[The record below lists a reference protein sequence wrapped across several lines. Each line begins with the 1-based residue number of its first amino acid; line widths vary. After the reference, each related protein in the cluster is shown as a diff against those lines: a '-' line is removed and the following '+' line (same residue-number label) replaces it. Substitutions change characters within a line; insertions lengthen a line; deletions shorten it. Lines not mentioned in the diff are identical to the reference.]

1 MAVWN
6 TTLIGLAAGVGGTGA
21 GGLYVFILKNVRMH
35 KMSAILGFSG
45 GIMLVAVFLELL
57 PEALMLSGLI
67 CTMIGIIIG
76 IMFLMASEGMIES
89 IKHTNNKAEKK
100 FSNTGLLLFFAITC
114 HNFPEGLAIGSGYA
128 ASDSLGILLAMAIA
142 IHNVPEGMAVATAF
156 RLSGM
161 TPVRAFLYSALAG
174 VPMGLG
180 ALAGQALGEIS
191 PLLITVSLGF
201 AAGAMLYTT
210 CEEILPDIFMT
221 KDATPSGFFLGLV
234 VGIVLFNI
242 F

>member
-1 MAVWN
+1 MAIWT

-21 GGLYVFILKNVRMH
+21 GGLYIFILKDVRMH
-35 KMSAILGFSG
+35 RMSAILGFSG

-57 PEALMLSGLI
+57 PEALLISGLI

-89 IKHTNNKAEKK
+89 IKHSYNKTETNFPMAG
-100 FSNTGLLLFFAITC
+100 SLLFLAITC
-114 HNFPEGLAIGSGYA
+114 HNFPEGLAIGGGYA
-128 ASDSLGILLAMAIA
+128 ASNSLGILLALALA
-142 IHNVPEGMAVATAF
+142 VHNIPEGLAVAAAF

-161 TPVRAFLYSALAG
+161 TPAGAFLYSALAG
-174 VPMGLG
+174 IPMGLG
-180 ALAGQALGEIS
+180 ALAGQALGEVS
-191 PLLITVSLGF
+191 PVLITISLGF

-210 CEEILPDIFMT
+210 CEEILPDIFMV
-221 KDATPSGFFLGLV
+221 KDATPRGFFLGLV
-234 VGIVLFNI
+234 IGIVLFNI